1 MNKTRLEI
9 YRNALVEVE
18 VALNCLDY
26 EEYQKIPHHIIEKIK
41 RNKNEN
47 YQYNCDKNLD
57 YSEWNFMPEAKAILY
72 NIIKEYLATDEQKE
86 FFTQRE
92 LYEIKKNE
100 EEKKKTYD
108 VDNVFNSIKTND
120 TCIIKEN
127 KEITDYYKR
136 QDINFIVK
144 LFNKIKQRSSK

>member
-57 YSEWNFMPEAKAILY
+57 YSEWNFMLEAKAILY

-120 TCIIKEN
+120 TCRIKEN
-127 KEITDYYKR
+127 KEITDYKW

>member
-127 KEITDYYKR
+127 KEITDYKR

>member
-100 EEKKKTYD
+100 EEKKKNYD

-120 TCIIKEN
+120 TCRIKEN
-127 KEITDYYKR
+127 KEITDYKW